1 MRGPGRRALGALV
14 AVGLAVTAAT
24 ATLAADAGREDREP
38 CEQRDPL
45 RQPFFG
51 DLHIHTRHSHDAASQ
66 GTVATPADAYRF
78 ARGEPLAIQPFDEDG
93 RSLRT
98 LQLSRPLDFAG
109 VSDHAELFGEIRMC
123 KTPGAPG
130 YDSYVCRV
138 YRGWPTLGGVLVAG
152 HASSRAGRYS
162 MCGDDGEVCRSEART
177 VWQDIR
183 DAAERAY
190 DRSSACRFTTLIG
203 YEWTATAMPAVANLH
218 RNVFYR
224 SDVVPE
230 DPISSIEAFPAE
242 EMWAQQEQRCRGED
256 GCDWI
261 SIPHN
266 SNISLAQMF
275 RTTLPDGS
283 PLTAETAAV
292 RGQSEPIVEIYQHKG
307 SSECSSSMSPADEL
321 CGFENL
327 PWASFD
333 AMRTGARAVPG
344 PLNYVRNA
352 LAEGLVQ
359 HEALGANPFAFGII
373 ASTDTHLAIAGAV
386 SESTFSGH
394 RGAAE
399 PKRELS
405 RGLVDRPEFSPGG
418 LAVIW
423 AEENSRYALFDA
435 LKRREVYGTS
445 GPRIVLRFFGGWGLE
460 RTLCDEPDF
469 VARADAVGVPM
480 GGELAGRDGLTASPR
495 FLVSALQDAGTPE
508 APGASLERV
517 QIVKVWEAGGE
528 PREQVF
534 EAAAAE
540 PTGAGSLC
548 TVWQDPGFDPDQYAA
563 YYARVLEQPTLRWHA
578 RICDR
583 AQVDCSAPAE
593 LAEDLQACCDPA
605 WPRSIR
611 ERAWSSPIWY
621 TPR

>member
-1 MRGPGRRALGALV
+1 LFVALAGVAGALS
-14 AVGLAVTAAT
+14 
-24 ATLAADAGREDREP
+24 EDREP
-38 CEQRDPL
+38 CAQRDPL

-78 ARGEPLAIQPFDEDG
+78 ARGEPLAIQPFDEQG
-93 RSLRT
+93 RSLQTR
-98 LQLSRPLDFAG
+98 QLARPLDFAG

-123 KTPGAPG
+123 KTPGVPG

-152 HASSRAGRYS
+152 HASSRSARYS
-162 MCGDDGEVCRSEART
+162 MCGEDGEICRAEART

-190 DRSSACRFTTLIG
+190 DRTSACRFTTLIG
-203 YEWTATAMPAVANLH
+203 YEWTATAMPIVANLH

-224 SDVVPE
+224 NHVVPE
-230 DPISSIEAFPAE
+230 DPVTSIEAFPAE
-242 EMWAQQEQRCRGED
+242 QMWAEQERLCRRED

-266 SNISLAQMF
+266 SNISLEQMF

-283 PLTAETAAV
+283 PLTGETAAV
-292 RGQSEPIVEIYQHKG
+292 RGRSEPIVEIYQHKG
-307 SSECSSSMSPADEL
+307 SSECSAAMSPADEL

-327 PWASFD
+327 PWASFS
-333 AMRTGARAVPG
+333 AMRTGERKVPG
-344 PLNYVRNA
+344 PLNFVRNT
-352 LAEGLVQ
+352 LGEGLVQ
-359 HEALGANPFAFGII
+359 HEAVGANPFAFGII

-386 SESTFSGH
+386 SESTFPGH
-394 RGAAE
+394 GGAAE

-405 RGLVDRPEFSPGG
+405 RGLVDLPEFSPGG

-423 AEENSRYALFDA
+423 AEENSRDALFDA

-445 GPRIVLRFFGGWGLE
+445 GPRIVLRFFGGWGLDE
-460 RTLCDEPDF
+460 ALCDAPDL
-469 VARADAVGVPM
+469 VARADAAGVPM
-480 GGELAGRDGLTASPR
+480 GGDLAPPIGPEARPR
-495 FLVSALQDAGTPE
+495 FLVSALQDAGTADE
-508 APGASLERV
+508 PGEPLERI
-517 QIVKVWEAGGE
+517 QIVKVWADDGESRERVFDVATAG
-528 PREQVF
+528 P
-534 EAAAAE
+534 A
-540 PTGAGSLC
+540 GAGSLC
-548 TVWQDPGFDPDQYAA
+548 TVWADPAFAPGQYAA
-563 YYARVLEQPTLRWHA
+563 YYARVLERPTPRWHA
-578 RICDR
+578 RICER
-583 AQVDCSAPAE
+583 ERVVCSAPEE
-593 LAEDLQACCDPA
+593 LPQDLQACCDPA

-621 TPR
+621 TPRPTAPADRRIESGR